1 MKYWKYIVGFLIVVV
16 PSALTV
22 LVYNDKI
29 TQNSPMYYKQGVQF
43 YNDGDYSNAYYN
55 FGKIKWISPLYPM
68 ALYKQAKSA
77 QKAGDYKTAA
87 IKYKMFLNKM
97 PNSIF
102 DTKAKLNLAKSYYY
116 LKQFDDAK
124 KQFTDL
130 KQSTNNLGTEEV
142 YFLGLIEKK
151 TDKNK
156 SASYFRDYINTV
168 LAGNALNSSYLIP
181 AADELSSLGVNLD
194 NNDNKSLGIAYFK
207 NKNYKKALNY
217 FSKLPVNT
225 CWDYLV
231 LTNHYEG
238 NKVIAKKLIETG
250 LPLYSVSTDEE
261 NLHEIYNIYATYFP
275 SSKIKNW
282 TLINKIVKENS
293 LQGEDYVM
301 YKLAS
306 LLPKDKAVVIYNN
319 IVEKYPESSYA
330 PESLWNVFWDKYT
343 KKDYKTAEELAI
355 KHLKSYKKVKST
367 PKVAFWLAKTALK
380 QNKTAEA
387 HNYLTKLAAKY
398 PDNYYGLRAEN
409 IISKKN
415 DFWTTNI
422 QNKIPEQKEEIEF
435 PLSIGQLDIKDVKL
449 INTLFEMGDY
459 EIWIDANFQNPIVES
474 WFELKK
480 DKKSRS
486 IVLARDE
493 IEKME
498 VKPPLISSSYK
509 LDYPRYWVEEI
520 NIAGQKLNIDPYLIE
535 ALIREESYFNEN
547 AKSKTGATGLMQIMP
562 QTANYV
568 ISKLDED
575 MKTLANLENPRIN
588 IYIGSNYLKYLKE
601 RFNNDDLMVIAAY
614 NGGEGS
620 VNKWQKNYGT
630 EDYDEFIEQI
640 PYEETRNYIKR
651 VFTNYHMYR
660 KIYK

>member
-1 MKYWKYIVGFLIVVV
+1 MKYLKYIVGVLIIVV

-22 LVYNDKI
+22 LIYNDKI
-29 TQNSPMYYKQGVQF
+29 TQNSPTYYKQGVKF

-55 FGKIKWISPLYPM
+55 FGKIKWISPLYPI

-87 IKYKMFLNKM
+87 TKYKMFLDKM

-102 DTKAKLNLAKSYYY
+102 DTKAKLNLAKSYFY
-116 LKQFDDAK
+116 LKEFDEAK
-124 KQFTDL
+124 KHFTDL
-130 KQSTNNLGTEEV
+130 AQTTNNFGTEEI

-151 TDKNK
+151 TDKEK
-156 SASYFRDYINTV
+156 AASYFRAYLNSV
-168 LAGNALNSSYLIP
+168 LEGKALNKNYIIP
-181 AADELSSLGVNLD
+181 AADELVSLGINLD
-194 NNDNKSLGIAYFK
+194 NNDNKTIGIAYFK
-207 NKNYKKALNY
+207 NKKYKKALNY
-217 FSKLPVNT
+217 FSKLPVND

-231 LTNHYEG
+231 LSNHYEG

-250 LPLYSVSTDEE
+250 LPLYSTIADED
-261 NLHEIYNIYATYFP
+261 NLHEIYNIYTSYFT
-275 SSKIKNW
+275 STKIKNW
-282 TLINKIVKENS
+282 TLINKIVKDNS
-293 LQGEDYVM
+293 LKGEDYVM
-301 YKLAS
+301 YKLAG
-306 LLPKDKAVVIYNN
+306 LLPKEKAISLYND
-319 IVEKYPESSYA
+319 IVQKYPDSSYA
-330 PESLWNVFWDKYT
+330 PESLWNIIWDKYN

-367 PKVAFWLAKTALK
+367 PKVAFWLAKTAMK

-415 DFWTTNI
+415 DFWSTNAE
-422 QNKIPEQKEEIEF
+422 NKIPEQKEEIEF
-435 PLSIGQLDIKDVKL
+435 PLSIGLLNIKDVKI

-459 EIWIDANFQNPIVES
+459 EIWLDANFKNPIVES

-480 DKKSRS
+480 DNKSRS

-493 IEKME
+493 IQNMD
-498 VKPPLISSSYK
+498 VKPPLIGSAYK
-509 LDYPRYWVEEI
+509 LAYPRYWVEEV
-520 NIAGQKLNIDPYLIE
+520 NIAGNKLEIDPFLIE
-535 ALIREESYFNEN
+535 ALIREESYFNEK
-547 AKSKTGATGLMQIMP
+547 AKSKTGATGLMQVMP

-568 ISKLDED
+568 ISKLNED
-575 MKTLANLENPRIN
+575 MKTLADLNNPRVN

-601 RFNNDDLMVIAAY
+601 RFNNNDLMVIAAY

-620 VNKWQKNYGT
+620 VNKWLKNYPSN
-630 EDYDEFIEQI
+630 DYDEFIEQI

-651 VFTNYHMYR
+651 VFTNYHMYK